1 MDEKDFEIVDEITSC
16 VEVLEVLE
24 EPEENLMLV
33 ACGCTQRTQRADQQI
48 C

>member
-1 MDEKDFEIVDEITSC
+1 MEENEIEIVDEITSC
-16 VEVLEVLE
+16 GEGLEVLE
-24 EPEENLMLV
+24 EPEENIMLV